1 MKIQIGV
8 EPGTSYY
15 FTPPDG
21 SSGHITIS
29 GVNVTKSN
37 ILAIINMTKG
47 IVAMQCNSAIPEYS
61 IDESLNR
68 ITLLS
73 TGAATF
79 EASDTFLILMEVPSS
94 KKDDNLLESVQ
105 LLRQMVS
112 LLESQG
118 NVDSS
123 NRQRV
128 AVEAIPTTTVTI
140 ATTGGAN
147 VTGIGYPVSNA
158 CTVGGVTPYAITASQ
173 PAQLVATI
181 IDQRISLEI
190 DMHVAHDTMRSKL
203 SWT

>member
-47 IVAMQCNSAIPEYS
+47 VVAMQCNSAIPEYS

-73 TGAATF
+73 AGAATF
-79 EASDTFLILMEVPSS
+79 EASDTFMILMEVPSS

-105 LLRQMVS
+105 LLRQMVY

-128 AVEAIPTTTVTI
+128 AVEAIPAVTI

-147 VTGIGYPVSNA
+147 VRGIGYPVSNA